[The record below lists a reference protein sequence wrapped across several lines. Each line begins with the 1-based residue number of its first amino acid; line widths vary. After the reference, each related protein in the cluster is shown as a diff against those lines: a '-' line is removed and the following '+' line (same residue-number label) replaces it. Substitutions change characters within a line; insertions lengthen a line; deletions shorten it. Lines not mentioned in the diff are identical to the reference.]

1 MIMLRVFFEANR
13 IRLHTGRPRA
23 GFFLSSSILA
33 SASPLAP
40 PGPSSAAHRGATRT
54 LARRGDADQRG
65 SATAS
70 IARQEGPAAA
80 APAPPVCS
88 GSAHDAGAREEAMP
102 NCQDRSS
109 PALLLLVQ
117 WSEQV

>member
-1 MIMLRVFFEANR
+1 MMMLRVFFEANR

-40 PGPSSAAHRGATRT
+40 PGPSSAARRGAT
-54 LARRGDADQRG
+54 LARLGDEDQRG

-88 GSAHDAGAREEAMP
+88 GSAHDAGAREETMPRPLESCAPAASAM
-102 NCQDRSS
+102 
-109 PALLLLVQ
+109 
-117 WSEQV
+117 E

>member
-40 PGPSSAAHRGATRT
+40 PGPSSAAHRQGATRT
-54 LARRGDADQRG
+54 LARRSAAAQRG

-70 IARQEGPAAA
+70 IVRQEGPGPAAN

-88 GSAHDAGAREEAMP
+88 GSAHDAGAREETMPRPLESCAPAASAM
-102 NCQDRSS
+102 
-109 PALLLLVQ
+109 
-117 WSEQV
+117 E